1 MRAMNAALDFAPAL
15 VFLVT
20 YFLSDIYVAT
30 GALIVALFALVAVYW
45 VRERRLHKAHLVTAI
60 VAGVLGGLTLYV
72 RDPEF
77 IKLKPTVVYSI
88 FALAL
93 LGSHFIGD
101 RVLLARLPQKVLQ
114 MPEAVWRKVNLAW
127 VLFFF
132 GLAALNLYVAHTMPE
147 ATWVKFRTFGF
158 TALMFVFLL
167 AHAPFL
173 KDYLPKDTA
182 EEKP

>member
-15 VFLVT
+15 IFLGA
-20 YFLSDIYVAT
+20 YFLADIYVAT
-30 GALIVALFALVAVYW
+30 AALIVSLFALVAVYW
-45 VRERRLHKAHLVTAI
+45 LRERRIHKVHLITAV

-72 RDPEF
+72 RDPDF
-77 IKLKPTVVYSI
+77 IKFKPTAVYSI

-114 MPEAVWRKVNLAW
+114 MPDAVWRKVNFAW

-132 GLAALNLYVAHTMPE
+132 SLAALNLYVAHNLSE

-158 TALMFVFLL
+158 TALMFVFLI
-167 AHAPFL
+167 AHTPFL
-173 KDYLPKDTA
+173 KNYLPK
-182 EEKP
+182 EE

>member
-1 MRAMNAALDFAPAL
+1 MNAALDFAPAL
-15 VFLVT
+15 LFLVA

-30 GALIVALFALVAVYW
+30 GVLIAALFGLVGVYW
-45 VRERRLHKAHLVTAI
+45 LRERRIHKVHLITAC

-72 RDPEF
+72 RDPDF
-77 IKLKPTVVYSI
+77 IKFKPTAVYSI
-88 FALAL
+88 FALAM

-114 MPEAVWRKVNLAW
+114 MPDAVWRRVNFAW

-132 GLAALNLYVAHTMPE
+132 SLAALNLYVAHNLSE

-173 KDYLPKDTA
+173 KDYLPKEGA
-182 EEKP
+182 ERP